1 MSDKNEIFD
10 LEKQIRMGM
19 NLVDHDEFN
28 ETIKAISHIAAQVVS
43 KTLGPY
49 AHTTIIDDGH
59 FTYPTKDGW
68 TVLNRLEFQDP
79 THKSIFTMLKNI
91 SFRIVDKVGDG
102 TTTAMVTADNFME
115 ELTKALEGDA
125 VLRNARQADIVRSL
139 QEVRDRI
146 IEELQ
151 KMAVDVVPNPDDE
164 DPTYED
170 IYNVAYVSSNG
181 NEELARAVQ
190 DIYKKTGQPN
200 IMVDRDGGQT
210 GYTHEVQN
218 GFRIDASL
226 LMAERYRNTA
236 EGYYS
241 SNGNPHMMVIF
252 DHNVTYQK
260 HGELISAIL
269 QYANQNG
276 RPIIIMAPYYDDL
289 ISSQIALTVNE
300 HLKKYPNTI
309 PGMLILQVP
318 ELTRSAARN
327 ALHDFSVIANTP
339 ITDATKVRLFT
350 VLRHNASAAADEQIN
365 DPAAKLD
372 EYQFTTAQQLMQSC
386 VGEVVN
392 VTIGRKFINLE
403 DDATDRVRYNALLEQ
418 CQKDYDDAKK
428 KAASS
433 PTDLMKD
440 YLEASQRLNRL
451 RGTIGVI
458 HVGGVSDLERACN
471 MDVVDDV
478 IRACRSAYESGVV
491 AGMNLGTL
499 VAMHHVMG
507 ELTVQGDT
515 TEHQRM
521 LRSVAGVFH
530 NAFWRTTLGILNSKK
545 AMWRCPV
552 YTTDGLHIVNY
563 SDYESEP
570 FLAVILNYMDRGYW
584 TGYDIVK
591 EEGCTGRIPSVCNSV
606 ATDVE
611 ILQGIVSILGMIL
624 TSDQYLSVSRAYD
637 KAAAIRQQE
646 AINARGTTQQVST
659 IFNAVEQYAIAHPD
673 DLAVRL
679 MRQIAEPFKNW
690 ITGELQTI
698 EPEVQS
704 TGTGYQHH
712 TPDYTTTIGR
722 TDSGEAH

>member
-1 MSDKNEIFD
+1 MSEKNEIFD

-102 TTTAMVTADNFME
+102 TTTAMVTADNFMT
-115 ELTKALEGDA
+115 ELTKALETDE
-125 VLRNARQADIVRSL
+125 VLRSARQADIVRAL
-139 QEVRDRI
+139 QTVRDCI
-146 IEELQ
+146 VEELRR
-151 KMAVDVVPNPDDE
+151 MAIGVVPHPSEVNPS
-164 DPTYED
+164 YRD

-181 NEELARAVQ
+181 NDELASAVRS
-190 DIYKKTGQPN
+190 IYRRTGQPN
-200 IMVDRDGGQT
+200 IMVDRDGGQS
-210 GYTHEVQN
+210 GYSYEIQN
-218 GFRIDASL
+218 GFRIDATL

-241 SNGNPHMMVIF
+241 SNGRPHMMVIF

-276 RPIIIMAPYYDDL
+276 RPIVIMAPYYDDL

-318 ELTRSAARN
+318 ELTRTAARN

-339 ITDATKVRLFT
+339 ITDATKVRLFA

-392 VTIGRKFINLE
+392 ITVGRKFINLE
-403 DDATDRVRYNALLEQ
+403 DDASDQVRYNALLEQ
-418 CQKDYDDAKK
+418 CKKDYEDAKK

-478 IRACRSAYESGVV
+478 VRACRSAYESGVV
-491 AGMNLGTL
+491 SGMNLGTL
-499 VAMHHVMG
+499 MAMQHVMRD
-507 ELTVQGDT
+507 LNDHDT
-515 TEHQRM
+515 TEQKRM
-521 LRSVAGVFH
+521 LRSVANVFYS
-530 NAFWRTTLGILNSKK
+530 AFWRTTVGILNSKK
-545 AMWRCPV
+545 AVWKCPV
-552 YTTDGLHIVNY
+552 YKTDGSDSSEY
-563 SDYESEP
+563 SDYDSES
-570 FLAVILNYMDRGYW
+570 FLAVILNYMNHGYW

-606 ATDVE
+606 ATDIE

-659 IFNAVEQYAIAHPD
+659 IFNAVEQYAVAHPN

-679 MRQIAEPFKNW
+679 MRQIAEPFKSW
-690 ITGELQTI
+690 VSPELQSF
-698 EPEVQS
+698 EPADVQS
-704 TGTGYQHH
+704 TGTDYRHH

-722 TDSGEAH
+722 TESAETE